1 MYPSSEFAP
10 VLVIWCRN
18 VSSNNAAPAI
28 QAEPPSPR
36 ANHAAA
42 AANNS
47 SVTTYVDEENSRQLG
62 SGRAREAREQVV
74 GQPCAHLR
82 REQDPVARKQRR
94 IHPQRDRGSVECL
107 IGRAVAVS
115 TGVGRRQQHE
125 QHARGGR
132 TRQAAHMF
140 SSAVWP

>member
-47 SVTTYVDEENSRQLG
+47 SVTTYVTKKMAG
-62 SGRAREAREQVV
+62 SWA
-74 GQPCAHLR
+74 
-82 REQDPVARKQRR
+82 PVAR
-94 IHPQRDRGSVECL
+94 
-107 IGRAVAVS
+107 
-115 TGVGRRQQHE
+115 
-125 QHARGGR
+125 ARPANR
-132 TRQAAHMF
+132 
-140 SSAVWP
+140 SSANQARI